1 VDVDVHHGDGT
12 QWIHYSDP
20 RVMTCSIH
28 ESGRYL
34 FPGTGFVGEIGGD
47 GAEGT
52 SVNVPMPPFAGSGD
66 WLLALR
72 EVVVPLVEAF
82 APDVLVTQGGADSHH
97 LDPLAH
103 VQTSIDVF
111 PAMWAELHALAHR
124 VCGGRWLAL
133 GGGGYQIWSVV
144 PRAWA
149 SLLAEMLDRPVDD
162 GPIPDGWLQEAL
174 VEGGRGLPLT
184 WLEDEGPQR
193 DPATAA
199 KARAETAAA
208 VEEARAALFP
218 RLGLRP

>member
-1 VDVDVHHGDGT
+1 
-12 QWIHYSDP
+12 
-20 RVMTCSIH
+20 
-28 ESGRYL
+28 
-34 FPGTGFVGEIGGD
+34 
-47 GAEGT
+47 
-52 SVNVPMPPFAGSGD
+52 
-66 WLLALR
+66 
-72 EVVVPLVEAF
+72 
-82 APDVLVTQGGADSHH
+82 
-97 LDPLAH
+97 
-103 VQTSIDVF
+103 
-111 PAMWAELHALAHR
+111 MWAELHALAHR